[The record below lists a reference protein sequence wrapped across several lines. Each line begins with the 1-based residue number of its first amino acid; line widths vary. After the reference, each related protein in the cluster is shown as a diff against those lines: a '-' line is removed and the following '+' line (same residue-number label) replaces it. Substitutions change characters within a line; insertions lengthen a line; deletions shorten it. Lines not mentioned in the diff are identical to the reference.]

1 MHSFRWT
8 EARHDVTGLN
18 QTIALAEPILA
29 GLGFGFQRVATLKT
43 DDPHARGASLRAIHA
58 GSSAPRL
65 AIFASIGGK
74 REFEARERRGD
85 S

>member
-1 MHSFRWT
+1 LHSFRWT

-29 GLGFGFQRVATLKT
+29 GLGFGFQRVATHTT

-58 GSSAPRL
+58 GSSVPRL
-65 AIFASIGGK
+65 AIVASIGGK
-74 REFEARERRGD
+74 RKFEERECKGD